1 MSASGRLL
9 YAIIINDNSEYIL
22 DWYSDLDTARHDL
35 ERYRNRAEPGVDIF
49 LFEMRRL
56 PG

>member
-1 MSASGRLL
+1 MIASGRPL
-9 YAIIINDNSEYIL
+9 YAIINDSSEDIL
-22 DWYSDLDTARHDL
+22 GWYSDLDTARYYL